1 MLLGKNFSCENLV
14 VNTLMTLDY
23 TDWFMGDAYHEQA
36 LWWRVAHRAFP
47 RWQVDFNEWDALIR
61 VIFSRRRKTLR
72 AQFKKLTLGWSF
84 SVSKHP
90 KDGSSIPNMDP
101 SIPNMDPS
109 IPNMDPS
116 IPNMD
121 PSIPNMDP
129 SIPNMDPSIPNMDP
143 SIPNIDPSIPNMDPS
158 IPNMD
163 PSIFNKAPHIFCF
176 WHFVGWILLA
186 K

>member
-1 MLLGKNFSCENLV
+1 MLVSGRVYWGSKTMFCCYFHKSRVGFCCLEKTSHVKICLWTPLWHWIILIG
-14 VNTLMTLDY
+14 Y
-23 TDWFMGDAYHEQA
+23 GDAYHEQA
-36 LWWRVAHRAFP
+36 TWNSHEPILAEGLHIARWP

-90 KDGSSIPNMDP
+90 KHGSKHPKHGSKHPKHGSKHP
-101 SIPNMDPS
+101 KHGSKHPKH
-109 IPNMDPS
+109 
-116 IPNMD
+116 
-121 PSIPNMDP
+121 
-129 SIPNMDPSIPNMDP
+129 
-143 SIPNIDPSIPNMDPS
+143 
-158 IPNMD
+158 
-163 PSIFNKAPHIFCF
+163 KAPPIFCF